1 MNEELQ
7 ELLRVPRED
16 MHVELNRWMDPADKV
31 VQAKF
36 AKELLALRNHG
47 GGYLVIGFKDEHPAA
62 PDPNRPADL
71 SGFSTDFFNNIVK
84 KYAEPAFHCTS
95 HVVVHPESGEAFP
108 IVFVPGGSKV
118 PVRCRAD
125 SPDGGKS
132 AKIDA
137 YYTRRPGPESCS
149 PQTSAEWDGLLQR
162 CFLARKEELLSLF
175 ATMLGAG
182 GAGPFAYLQPPP
194 PPHAFAEL
202 TAFRDTAVAKLEAMQ
217 KAKLAPGDGA
227 LFEHGRYI
235 LSARILGDLNPVN
248 PSEML
253 GLLQGLRRHTGWSPM
268 YVFTRAELEP
278 YCVDDNIIECWLGR
292 SEPRDAAHAD
302 FWRVSTDGKVVL
314 VRGHQED
321 GPEFTDGGNGW
332 AVGTAFEV
340 TLPAWRIAEFLL
352 RVSELGEKITN
363 GPFRLQL
370 IAEWEGLEGRKLV
383 SHGGRRHFSSDY
395 IAHDSNCRI
404 EIELGSDEIDATL
417 PAVTARI
424 VAPLLR
430 KFSFFEPPQEFF
442 EEELRKMRGREYV

>member
-16 MHVELNRWMDPADKV
+16 MHVELKRWMDPEDKV

-47 GGYLVIGFKDEHPAA
+47 GGYLIIGFKDAHPAV

-71 SGFSTDFFNNIVK
+71 SGFSTDFFNNIIK

-95 HVVVHPESGEAFP
+95 HAVVHPESGETFP

-132 AKIDA
+132 AKIDT
-137 YYTRRPGPESCS
+137 YYTRRPGPESSS

-162 CFLARKEELLSLF
+162 CFLARKEELLSFF

-182 GAGPFAYLQPPP
+182 GAGPFASLQPPAP
-194 PPHAFAEL
+194 PQAFAEL
-202 TAFRDTAVAKLEAMQ
+202 KAFRDAAVAKLKTMQ

-235 LSARILGDLNPVN
+235 LSARILGDLRQVN
-248 PSEML
+248 PAEML

-278 YCVDDNIIECWLGR
+278 YPVDNNIIECWLGR

-302 FWRVSTDGKVVL
+302 FWRVSTDGNVVL

-321 GPEFTDGGNGW
+321 GPEFTDGADGR
-332 AVGTAFEV
+332 AAGTAFEV
-340 TLPAWRIAEFLL
+340 TLPGWRTAEFLL
-352 RVSELGEKITN
+352 RVSELGEKLAN

-370 IAEWEGLEGRKLV
+370 LAEWEGLEGRKLF
-383 SHGGRRHFSSDY
+383 SHGDRRHFSGDY
-395 IAHDSNCRI
+395 TAHDTNYRV
-404 EIELGSDEIDATL
+404 EIELSSDEIEAAL
-417 PAVTARI
+417 PAITARI

-430 KFSFFEPPQEFF
+430 KFSFFEPPQGFF
-442 EEELRKMRGREYV
+442 EEELRRMRGREYG